1 MQAFLNAIVSW
12 LLLKASEYDVAS
24 ALRWLSGSLNGVK
37 DVYKRQYK
45 FSSKKSR

>member
-37 DVYKRQYK
+37 VENVPLLAVR
-45 FSSKKSR
+45 